1 MATTKLY
8 TAIYVILFVLA
19 TAQVWIERA
28 GFLGEMYWYAF
39 GAIMVLSAIKALF
52 VVGYYQHLK
61 YEPRSV
67 SVVMLGGLL
76 AALALTF
83 AAAYSIV

>member
-1 MATTKLY
+1 MPSTKLY
-8 TAIYVILFVLA
+8 TAIYVVLFALA
-19 TAQVWIERA
+19 TVQVWIERA
-28 GFLGEMYWYAF
+28 GFLDELYWTAF
-39 GAIMVLSAIKALF
+39 AVIMVLSAIKALF

-67 SVVMLGGLL
+67 SVVVLGGLL